1 MIRFKD
7 RVKILNMRLESDF
20 LVIGT
25 GIAGLSTALKLAKH
39 GTVTIITKKQLA
51 ESNTMYAQGGI
62 ASVFHPKDSYEQ
74 HINDTINAGAGMCK
88 RDVVRL
94 VVERGPALIKE
105 LDELGVG
112 FTRRPDGFFDLGRE
126 GGHKQKRV
134 VHVKDHTGRDVE
146 KTLISAVQNEPNIAL
161 FENHVAIDLI
171 TEHHVFTPTQ
181 ARGASLNCWGAY
193 AHDVTERRVK
203 RFTAKA
209 TIMATGGCGQV
220 YLHTTNP
227 HIATGDGV
235 AMCFRAGA
243 VIANMEFMQFHP
255 TTLYHPDADSFLIT
269 EALRGFGG
277 VLINKSGDP
286 FMEKHHEMA
295 SLAPRDIVA
304 RAIDS
309 ELKKT
314 GERCVFLDVTHK
326 DADEIKNRF
335 PQIYEKCKSYKI
347 DITTEPIPV
356 VPAAHYSCGGVVT
369 NQKGETQISGLYAC
383 GEVASTGV
391 HGANRLASN
400 SLLEALVYAEQC
412 ANSAHKFSASQKF
425 HFPPIP
431 QWDDQGT
438 FNSEEWVLISHDL
451 LEIKNLMWDYVGIVR
466 SNLRLERALSRIRLI
481 RQEVENFYRR
491 TTVTP
496 GLIELRNLA
505 TVAQLII
512 QSALSRKE
520 SRGLH
525 FTTDYPHPHADQL
538 KDTIIQQ
545 RLMQ

>member
-1 MIRFKD
+1 MSF
-7 RVKILNMRLESDF
+7 ESDF

-25 GIAGLSTALKLAKH
+25 GIAGLSTALKLSRH
-39 GTVTIITKKQLA
+39 GTVAVITKKQLA
-51 ESNTMYAQGGI
+51 ESNTAYAQGGI

-74 HINDTINAGAGMCK
+74 HIDDTINAGAGLCR
-88 RDVVRL
+88 RDAVRH

-105 LDELGVG
+105 LDDLGVG
-112 FTRRPDGFFDLGRE
+112 FTRRPDGHFDLGRE
-126 GGHKQKRV
+126 GGHNQKRV

-146 KTLISAVQNEPNIAL
+146 ETLINVVKNTPNIIL

-171 TEHHVFTPTQ
+171 TEHHVFVPTQ
-181 ARGASLNCWGAY
+181 ARSASLNCWGAY
-193 AHDVTERRVK
+193 VLDAGEGRVT

-227 HIATGDGV
+227 KIATGDGV

-243 VIANMEFMQFHP
+243 AIANMEFMQFHP

-277 VLINKSGDP
+277 VLINKKGES
-286 FMEKHHEMA
+286 FMEKYHKMA

-304 RAIDS
+304 RAIDA

-314 GERCVFLDVTHK
+314 GERCVFLDVRHR
-326 DADEIKNRF
+326 DADELKYRF
-335 PQIYEKCKSYKI
+335 PQIYEKCAGYKI

-369 NQKGETQISGLYAC
+369 NQNGETQITGLYAC
-383 GEVASTGV
+383 GEVAGTGV

-412 ANSAHKFSASQKF
+412 AASAVEFKTSREF

-431 QWDDQGT
+431 HWDDQGT

-525 FTTDYPHPHADQL
+525 YTTDYPHPHDDQL

-545 RLMQ
+545 RLMK